1 MELKHSTGI
10 CPYPLYLSE
19 VMLNTKSYKLLII
32 LAIAGLVVALVA
44 AGLLLTQG
52 DTRNV
57 LPPES
62 SSGIKEL
69 ATDFTLK
76 LLDGKD
82 FHLND
87 YKGKPV
93 LINFF
98 ASWCLPCREEMPVLE
113 KIVNEYNPKGVVFL
127 GIAVDDT
134 EEKMKDFIAKYGV
147 TFPVGLDKTAAIQKS
162 FGLYG
167 IPTTYFI
174 DKQGIINYFHSG
186 TVTEELL
193 HHELD
198 KLL

>member
-1 MELKHSTGI
+1 
-10 CPYPLYLSE
+10 
-19 VMLNTKSYKLLII
+19 MLNTKTYKLLII
-32 LAIAGLVVALVA
+32 LAIAGLALALVV

-52 DTRNV
+52 DSKNE
-57 LPPES
+57 LPPKS
-62 SSGIKEL
+62 SSEKKEL

-82 FHLND
+82 FHFSD

-113 KIVNEYNPKGVVFL
+113 KVVHEYEPKGVVFL

-174 DKQGIINYFHSG
+174 DKQGIISYFHSG

>member
-1 MELKHSTGI
+1 
-10 CPYPLYLSE
+10 
-19 VMLNTKSYKLLII
+19 MLNTKSYKLLII
-32 LAIAGLVVALVA
+32 LAIVGLILALVI

-52 DTRNV
+52 NANNE
-57 LPPES
+57 LS
-62 SSGIKEL
+62 SKSSLEAKEPSPN
-69 ATDFTLK
+69 FTLE
-76 LLDGKD
+76 LIDGGN
-82 FHLND
+82 FNFSD
-87 YKGKPV
+87 YKGKPI

-98 ASWCLPCREEMPVLE
+98 ASWCLPCREEMPALE
-113 KIVNEYNPKGVVFL
+113 KVAHEYGPKGVVFL

-174 DKQGIINYFHSG
+174 DKQGAINYFHSG
-186 TVTEELL
+186 SVTEELL

>member
-1 MELKHSTGI
+1 M
-10 CPYPLYLSE
+10 
-19 VMLNTKSYKLLII
+19 NTKSYKLLIV
-32 LAIAGLVVALVA
+32 LAIVGLVLALVVT
-44 AGLLLTQG
+44 GLLLTQG
-52 DTRNV
+52 DAKNE
-57 LPPES
+57 LPSQS
-62 SSGIKEL
+62 SSEKKEP
-69 ATDFTLK
+69 ATHFTLK

-82 FHLND
+82 FHLGD

-113 KIVNEYNPKGVVFL
+113 KIVREYGPKGVVFL
-127 GIAVDDT
+127 GIAIDDT
-134 EEKMKDFIAKYGV
+134 EEKTKDFVAKYGV

-174 DKQGIINYFHSG
+174 DKQGVINYFHSG
-186 TVTEELL
+186 SVTEELL
-193 HHELD
+193 QHELD

>member
-1 MELKHSTGI
+1 M
-10 CPYPLYLSE
+10 
-19 VMLNTKSYKLLII
+19 NTKSYKLLIV
-32 LAIAGLVVALVA
+32 LAIVGLVLALVVT
-44 AGLLLTQG
+44 GLLLTQG
-52 DTRNV
+52 DAKNE
-57 LPPES
+57 LPSQPPSEKKES
-62 SSGIKEL
+62 
-69 ATDFTLK
+69 ATNFTLK

-82 FHLND
+82 FHLGD

-113 KIVNEYNPKGVVFL
+113 KIVREYAPKGVVFL
-127 GIAVDDT
+127 GIAIDDT
-134 EEKMKDFIAKYGV
+134 EEKVKDFVAKYGV

-174 DKQGIINYFHSG
+174 DKQGVINYFHSG
-186 TVTEELL
+186 SVTEELL
-193 HHELD
+193 QHELD

>member
-1 MELKHSTGI
+1 MNI
-10 CPYPLYLSE
+10 
-19 VMLNTKSYKLLII
+19 KSYKLLIVFAI
-32 LAIAGLVVALVA
+32 VGLVIAIAV
-44 AGLLLTQG
+44 AGLLLTRG
-52 DTRNV
+52 GAGNEFS
-57 LPPES
+57 PKS
-62 SSGIKEL
+62 STEAKEP
-69 ATDFTLK
+69 APNFTIQ

-82 FHLND
+82 FRFSD

-113 KIVNEYNPKGVVFL
+113 KVVLEYQPKGVVFL

-134 EEKMKDFIAKYGV
+134 EKKMKDFIAKYGV
-147 TFPVGLDKTAAIQKS
+147 TFPVGLDKTAEIQKS

-174 DKQGIINYFHSG
+174 DKNGVINYFHSG
-186 TVTEELL
+186 VVTEELL
-193 HHELD
+193 QHELN